1 MGGGGG
7 GGGGLFMIYEQLFDF
22 RISQRL
28 MMIMMMG
35 IMKRISKSKWKK

>member
-1 MGGGGG
+1 MGG